1 MTSGTIAHWLKRG
14 WLIRVYAGV
23 YAVGHVPTS
32 PIARAVGAVLA
43 CGPGAALSHGSAASL
58 WGIEKKWRQ
67 PFEVTALQTHRH
79 DGIKAHRSHSL
90 HPGDITTQL
99 GVRVTT
105 PARTL
110 LDVAPRLTDKRLSRA
125 VNDLLHTKFLQ
136 PNDLAEFVE
145 RSSGLTGIARLRPF
159 VATAYTPTRSEFED
173 AFLRF
178 TARYGLPT
186 PEVNQRVAGH
196 EVDALFRKQKL
207 IVELDGY
214 EFHKGRGAFE
224 SDRDRD
230 ADTLAA
236 GHATVRIT
244 WERMNTRPARE
255 ADRLRRI
262 LAKR

>member
-1 MTSGTIAHWLKRG
+1 
-14 WLIRVYAGV
+14 
-23 YAVGHVPTS
+23 
-32 PIARAVGAVLA
+32 VLA
-43 CGPGAALSHGSAASL
+43 CGPGAALSHRSAASL
-58 WGIEKKWRQ
+58 WGIEKNWSE
-67 PFEVTALQTHRH
+67 PFEVTAPGVRCHR
-79 DGIKAHRSHSL
+79 GIKAYRSHSL
-90 HPGDITTQL
+90 KAADITTQL

-110 LDVAPRLTDKRLSRA
+110 LDNGNRFSDKRLSRA
-125 VNDLLHTKFLQ
+125 VNDLLHTSYLQ
-136 PNDLAEFVE
+136 PNDFAEFVE
-145 RSSGLTGIARLRPF
+145 RSSGLTGVARLRRF

-178 TARYGLPT
+178 AARHGLPT

-196 EVDALFRKQKL
+196 EVDALFRKQRL

-230 ADTLAA
+230 ADTLEAD
-236 GHATVRIT
+236 HATVRIT
-244 WERMNTRPARE
+244 WERMTETPARE
-255 ADRLRRI
+255 AGRLRRI